1 MYSKKMYEYGSQKSV
16 IREIFAYGQE
26 KKRELGEDA
35 VFDFSLGNP
44 SIPAPDSVKKAIMD
58 ILEHANPVD
67 IHGYTAAQGDVSAR
81 KALADSVNRRFSI
94 TVGPDNF
101 YLTCGAAAS
110 LCCLIRALTNPG
122 DEWIVFAPYFPEY
135 KCFVEAA
142 EGIVKE
148 VPPRMEDFQIDLSAF
163 ENTLSEKTKAV
174 IVNSPNNPS
183 GVVYSEETIKEMTA
197 ILKKKEE
204 EYGHPI
210 FLVADEPYREI
221 VYDGVEVPYLP
232 EYYHNTLVAYSYS
245 KSLSLPGERI
255 GYILVPDE
263 VTESKAVY
271 SAVCGAGR
279 SMGFV
284 CAPSLFQ
291 QVISRCVDEV
301 GDIEAYKRNRDLLY
315 GAFIKMGYQC
325 VKPEGAFYLFVKTLE
340 EDAEAFCKKAREK
353 YNLLLVPSDS
363 FGCKGYMRVSYCVS
377 YDMIERSL
385 PLFEK
390 LKKDY
395 EE

>member
-1 MYSKKMYEYGSQKSV
+1 MYSKKMYQYGSQKSV

-44 SIPAPDSVKKAIMD
+44 SIPAPDSVKKAIID
-58 ILEHANPVD
+58 ILENTNPIEV
-67 IHGYTAAQGDVSAR
+67 HGYTAAQGDLDTR
-81 KALADSVNRRFSI
+81 KVLADSVNRRFSI

-110 LCCLIRALTNPG
+110 LCCIIRAITNPG

-142 EGIVKE
+142 EGVVKE
-148 VPPRMEDFQIDLSAF
+148 VPPRMKDFQIDFAAFESALSA
-163 ENTLSEKTKAV
+163 KTKAV

-183 GVVYSEETIKEMTA
+183 GAVYSAETIKKMTT
-197 ILKKKEE
+197 ILKNKEK

-221 VYDGVEVPYLP
+221 VYDGMEVPYLP
-232 EYYHNTLVAYSYS
+232 EYYDNTLVAYSYS

-255 GYILVPDE
+255 GYILVPDA
-263 VTESKAVY
+263 VTESKAIY

-291 QVISRCVDEV
+291 QVLARCVDEV
-301 GDIEAYKRNRDLLY
+301 GDIEAYKKNRDLLY
-315 GAFIKMGYQC
+315 GELTRMGYEC
-325 VKPEGAFYLFVKTLE
+325 VKPDGAFYLFVKTLE
-340 EDAEAFCKKAREK
+340 EDADAFCKKAREK

-377 YDMIERSL
+377 YEMIEKAL
-385 PLFEK
+385 PFFEK

>member
-1 MYSKKMYEYGSQKSV
+1 MYSKMMYQYGSQKSV

-26 KKRELGEDA
+26 KRRELGEEA

-44 SIPAPDSVKKAIMD
+44 SIPAPESVKKAIMD
-58 ILEHANPVD
+58 ILENTNPVD
-67 IHGYTAAQGDVSAR
+67 VHGYTAAQGDLHTR
-81 KALADSVNRRFSI
+81 KVLADSVNRRFNM

-110 LCCLIRALTNPG
+110 LCCIIRAITNPG

-142 EGIVKE
+142 EGVVKE
-148 VPPRMEDFQIDLSAF
+148 VPPRMEDFQIDLEAF
-163 ENTLSEKTKAV
+163 EAALSNKTKAV

-183 GVVYSEETIKEMTA
+183 GAVYSAQTIEKMTTILTNKE
-197 ILKKKEE
+197 K

-232 EYYHNTLVAYSYS
+232 EYYNDTLVAYSYS

-255 GYILVPDE
+255 GYILVPDA
-263 VTESKAVY
+263 VTESKTIY

-279 SMGFV
+279 AMGFV

-291 QVISRCVDEV
+291 QVIARCADEV
-301 GDIEAYKRNRDLLY
+301 GDIEAYKKNRDLLY
-315 GAFIKMGYQC
+315 GNLTQMGYEC
-325 VKPEGAFYLFVKTLE
+325 VKPDGAFYLFVKTLE
-340 EDAEAFCKKAREK
+340 EDADAFCKKAREK
-353 YNLLLVPSDS
+353 YNLLLVPGDS

-377 YDMIERSL
+377 YEMIERAI
-385 PLFEK
+385 PFFEK

>member
-1 MYSKKMYEYGSQKSV
+1 MYSKMMYGYGSQKSV

-26 KKRELGEDA
+26 KVRELGPEA

-44 SIPAPDSVKKAIMD
+44 SIPAPESVEQAIVEILKK
-58 ILEHANPVD
+58 EGPVAV
-67 IHGYTAAQGDVSAR
+67 HGYTAAQGDLQVR
-81 KALADSVNRRFSI
+81 QTLADSVNRRFKV
-94 TVGPDNF
+94 TVGADNF

-110 LCCLIRALTNPG
+110 LCCTIRALTNPE
-122 DEWIVFAPYFPEY
+122 DEWVVFAPYFPEY

-142 EGIVKE
+142 FGVVKE
-148 VPPRMEDFQIDLSAF
+148 VPPRLEDFQIDMEAF
-163 ENTLSEKTKAV
+163 REALSEKTKAV

-183 GVVYSEETIKEMTA
+183 GAVYSEKTIKELTD
-197 ILKKKEE
+197 ILKEKEE

-221 VYDGVEVPYLP
+221 VYGDVKVPYLP
-232 EYYHNTLVAYSYS
+232 EYYKDTIVCYSYS

-255 GYILVPDE
+255 GYILVPDQ
-263 VTESKAVY
+263 VTESKNIYA
-271 SAVCGAGR
+271 AICGAGR
-279 SMGFV
+279 ALGFV

-291 QVISRCVDEV
+291 RVIAKCVDDI
-301 GDIEAYKRNRDLLY
+301 GDIEAYKKNRDLLY
-315 GAFIKMGYQC
+315 GSLTDMGYEC

-340 EDAEAFCKKAREK
+340 PDADEFCKKAREK

-363 FGCKGYMRVSYCVS
+363 FGCTGYMRVSYCVS
-377 YDMIERSL
+377 YEMIERAL

-395 EE
+395 E

>member
-1 MYSKKMYEYGSQKSV
+1 MYSKMMYGYGSQKSV

-44 SIPAPDSVKKAIMD
+44 SIPAPESVKEAL
-58 ILEHANPVD
+58 LELLETESPIAL
-67 IHGYTAAQGDVSAR
+67 HGYTAAQGDLQVR
-81 KALADSVNRRFSI
+81 QTLADSVNRRFGMN
-94 TVGPDNF
+94 VNADNF
-101 YLTCGAAAS
+101 YMTCGAAAS
-110 LCCLIRALTNPG
+110 LCCTIRALTNPG
-122 DEWIVFAPYFPEY
+122 DEWVVFAPYFPEY

-142 EGIVKE
+142 AGVVKE
-148 VPPRMEDFQIDLSAF
+148 VPPRYEDFQIDLPAF
-163 ENTLSEKTKAV
+163 EKTLNEKTKAV

-183 GVVYSEETIKEMTA
+183 GAVYSEETIKQLTN
-197 ILKKKEE
+197 ILKDKEQ

-221 VYDGVEVPYLP
+221 VYGEVEVPYLP
-232 EYYHNTLVAYSYS
+232 KYYENTIVCYSYS

-255 GYILVPDE
+255 GYILVPDQ
-263 VTESKAVY
+263 VTESKAIY
-271 SAVCGAGR
+271 AAVCGAGR
-279 SMGFV
+279 AQGFV

-291 QVISRCVDEV
+291 RVIEKCVDDV
-301 GDIEAYKRNRDLLY
+301 GDIQAYQENRDLLY
-315 GAFIKMGYQC
+315 GSLTEMGYDC

-340 EDAEAFCKKAREK
+340 EDANAFCKKAREK

-363 FGCKGYMRVSYCVS
+363 FGCNGYMRVSYCVS
-377 YDMIERSL
+377 YEMIERAL
-385 PLFEK
+385 PFFAQ

-395 EE
+395 E

>member
-1 MYSKKMYEYGSQKSV
+1 MYSKMMYGYGSQKSV

-26 KKRELGEDA
+26 KVRELGPEA

-44 SIPAPDSVKKAIMD
+44 SIPAPESVEQAIVEILKK
-58 ILEHANPVD
+58 EGPVAV
-67 IHGYTAAQGDVSAR
+67 HGYTATQGDLQVR
-81 KALADSVNRRFSI
+81 QTLADSVNRRFKV
-94 TVGPDNF
+94 TVGADNF

-110 LCCLIRALTNPG
+110 LCCTIRALTNPE
-122 DEWIVFAPYFPEY
+122 DEWVVFAPYFPEY

-142 EGIVKE
+142 FGVVKE
-148 VPPRMEDFQIDLSAF
+148 VPPRLEDFQIDMEAF
-163 ENTLSEKTKAV
+163 REALSEKTKAV

-183 GVVYSEETIKEMTA
+183 GAVYSEKTIKELTD
-197 ILKKKEE
+197 ILKEKEE

-221 VYDGVEVPYLP
+221 VYGDVKVPYLP
-232 EYYHNTLVAYSYS
+232 EYYKDTIVCYSYS

-255 GYILVPDE
+255 GYILVPDQ
-263 VTESKAVY
+263 VTESKNIYA
-271 SAVCGAGR
+271 AICGAGR
-279 SMGFV
+279 ALGFV

-291 QVISRCVDEV
+291 RVIAKCVDDI
-301 GDIEAYKRNRDLLY
+301 GDIEAYKKNRDLLY
-315 GAFIKMGYQC
+315 GSLTDMGYEC
-325 VKPEGAFYLFVKTLE
+325 VKPEGAFYLFVKSLE
-340 EDAEAFCKKAREK
+340 PDADEFCKKAREK

-363 FGCKGYMRVSYCVS
+363 FGCTGYMRVSYCVS
-377 YDMIERSL
+377 YEMIERAL

-395 EE
+395 E